1 MSPNEFMVLVGEFE
15 GRHNARGL
23 DTADQM
29 AAMVRG
35 AEGQRLRYADLID
48 HGAGKLPRSEETG
61 KRATMRRDMKLI
73 RWILQFLADRDDPWI
88 DWSEIAPAGRDKM
101 KADEKIL
108 DYHVSLCVQ
117 AGFLEIGRGD
127 DASSL
132 LPTYQLTWGGH
143 EKLAKWSDPPS
154 AR

>member
-1 MSPNEFMVLVGEFE
+1 
-15 GRHNARGL
+15 
-23 DTADQM
+23 
-29 AAMVRG
+29 
-35 AEGQRLRYADLID
+35 
-48 HGAGKLPRSEETG
+48 
-61 KRATMRRDMKLI
+61 
-73 RWILQFLADRDDPWI
+73 
-88 DWSEIAPAGRDKM
+88 M